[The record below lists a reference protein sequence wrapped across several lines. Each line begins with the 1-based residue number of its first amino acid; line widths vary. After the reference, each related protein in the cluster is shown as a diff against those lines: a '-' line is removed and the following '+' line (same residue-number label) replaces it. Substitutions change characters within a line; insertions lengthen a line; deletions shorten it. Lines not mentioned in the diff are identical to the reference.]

1 MGHSLCRRS
10 VGYSVLVGHRTD
22 SGAFDYKDLMYYTHE
37 RKERQYVGPRPEMP
51 EQSDVLIG
59 HMRRYLL
66 SRHLS
71 FSLASVNGWFP
82 SFYQNAKRIIIPCS
96 NSLGVPY
103 FQGRAMSD
111 DAVIRYASPPASRDD
126 SIVLC
131 WPKDK
136 ALGMLICEGPMDAL
150 AAAGVGLLG
159 VGIMGNQPNN
169 AVLDYV
175 ALYARGFAPVRVLPD
190 QDALHFGASVVSGLA
205 QRRILCRA
213 IEPRAKDLAAMSI
226 SEREELLSDG

>member
-1 MGHSLCRRS
+1 MQ
-10 VGYSVLVGHRTD
+10 
-22 SGAFDYKDLMYYTHE
+22 YKHE
-37 RKERQYVGPRPEMP
+37 RRERTEVYYGPRPAMP
-51 EQSDVLIG
+51 EQDDGLYPL
-59 HMRRYLL
+59 MKLYLKA
-66 SRHLS
+66 RHLS
-71 FSLASVNGWFP
+71 FALASVNAWYP
-82 SFYQNAKRIIIPCS
+82 AWYKEATRIIIPCS
-96 NSLGVPY
+96 NSAGVPY

-111 DAVIRYASPPASRDD
+111 DAVIRYASPPTSRDD
-126 SIVLC
+126 SVVLC

-150 AAAGVGLLG
+150 AAAGIGLLG

-169 AVLDYV
+169 VVLDYV

-213 IEPRAKDLAAMSI
+213 IEPRAKDLAVMGM
-226 SEREELLSDG
+226 SERRELLQEAGVL